1 MTDSERRAA
10 ENAQPERH
18 LEQGLEEGPEG
29 RYERPRQA
37 PEFADG
43 RAYDRTDGSPYDAVL
58 CDFDGVVHLWAP
70 DAMSSIDRARGLPE
84 GTLAEA
90 AFRPALLERAIT
102 GAITDE
108 EWRVRVAADLAA
120 VCGSAAAATAMVAEW
135 TASTGRLDPEVLAL
149 LAAVRRRVPV
159 VLVSNATTRLESY
172 LAAIGLADS
181 FDAVLNTARFGAAK
195 PDPRVYAAAAALAGA
210 DPRRCLFVDD
220 TAGNVAAAE
229 AAGMAGLHYAGV
241 DGLRAALRATAA
253 PR

>member
-10 ENAQPERH
+10 GNARPERH
-18 LEQGLEEGPEG
+18 PEQGTAEGPE
-29 RYERPRQA
+29 RRPERPRQA

-43 RAYDRTDGSPYDAVL
+43 RAYDRTDGCPYDAVL

-70 DAMSSIDRARGLPE
+70 DAMSSLDRARGLPE
-84 GTLAEA
+84 GTMAGA
-90 AFRPALLERAIT
+90 AFRPALLELAIT

-120 VCGSAAAATAMVAEW
+120 VCGSTAATAMVAQW
-135 TASTGRLDPEVLAL
+135 TAGTGRLDPEVLAL
-149 LAAVRRRVPV
+149 LAAVRSRVPV
-159 VLVSNATTRLESY
+159 VLVSNATTRFESY
-172 LAAIGLADS
+172 LAAIGLADA

-220 TAGNVAAAE
+220 TAGHVAAAE